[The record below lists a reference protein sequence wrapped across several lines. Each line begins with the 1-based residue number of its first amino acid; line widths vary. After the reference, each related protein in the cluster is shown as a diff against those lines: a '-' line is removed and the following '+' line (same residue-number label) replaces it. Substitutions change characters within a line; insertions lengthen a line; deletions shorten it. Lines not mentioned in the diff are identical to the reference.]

1 MSQQQT
7 RKEGEKKAHFDSHDA
22 GVEWGTP
29 PWIVEP
35 LSDSIGGFD
44 LDPCSGAEPK
54 PYAENRYT
62 VEDDGLAQ
70 DWFGNIWFN
79 PPYGREENPT
89 WAEKAYIESQ
99 RDEVKSITAL
109 VPASVETDWF
119 QQNYGKAD
127 ALTFLDK
134 RVDFI
139 GDSDNGASFPSVIC
153 TFGLENLTGEY
164 VSQLRQFGMFYPKTE
179 SFLRQLVGRG
189 NSPAQTLDRYFTE
202 YSGQTVTEWADTRG
216 VSPSA
221 VHQNANAT
229 RSANAGESE

>member
-1 MSQQQT
+1 MQ
-7 RKEGEKKAHFDSHDA
+7 REALACA
-22 GVEWGTP
+22 GARA
-29 PWIVEP
+29 
-35 LSDSIGGFD
+35 L
-44 LDPCSGAEPK
+44 LDEAGI
-54 PYAENRYT
+54 
-62 VEDDGLAQ
+62 DHLAQ
-70 DWFGNIWFN
+70 
-79 PPYGREENPT
+79 PT
-89 WAEKAYIESQ
+89 Q
-99 RDEVKSITAL
+99 RRGIGHAHDEVKSITAL